1 MGHILGTMVIDINDG
16 VVYCRIPI
24 QVVSNECKL
33 SAEPNHAK
41 RQAERVIVT
50 LLSDVLIRQVVQTIY
65 EVRVSFFDS
74 FPLHPDGSLRDRL
87 TFDEAHLAGSGY
99 RLWQSLL
106 EPTMSRYSQKP

>member
-1 MGHILGTMVIDINDG
+1 MIRHILWSMVIDINDG

-24 QVVSNECKL
+24 RVVSIECKL

-65 EVRVSFFDS
+65 DARVSFFES
-74 FPLHPDGSLRDRL
+74 FPLHRDGSLRDEL
-87 TFDEAHLAGSGY
+87 TFDETHLAGSVC
-99 RLWQSLL
+99 RLW
-106 EPTMSRYSQKP
+106 